1 MSWFSDSFGINGER
15 ALCPNVICKNNLR
28 VSVITERLFRVEYSQ
43 SGQFCDSPTQSV
55 LYRDLGEVKF
65 KSDIKDD
72 MLCINTK
79 KARLIVSLENGE
91 ALQAKM
97 ALRDENTEHFKSV
110 GVVRDFHI
118 GNLGGTVRTLD
129 KAAGAVKLGEGV
141 VSRSGAAMLDDSA
154 SLILCKD
161 GRVLPRE
168 NAESDKYY
176 FLYGEE
182 YILAVKD
189 FYKISGSTP
198 LIPRFALGNWWS
210 RYKAYTQEEY
220 LSLMHRFKKEEI
232 PLTVATVDMD
242 WHWTHVTKKFGKEAR
257 NQKSEEDNKQEFLFD
272 YIVDSGWTG
281 YSWNS
286 DLFPDYKQFL
296 KELKDMGLKTTLNLH
311 PATGVRFF
319 EDMYGEFADF
329 MGIDKESKKKIP
341 FDITDP
347 KFVEGYF
354 RFLHHPYEK
363 DGVAFWWLDW
373 QQGTKTKVKG
383 LDPLWALN
391 HYHLLDNGRNGKR
404 GLILSR
410 FAGAGSHRYPLGFS
424 GDTVICWESLNF
436 QPYFTST
443 ASNIGYSWWSHD
455 IGGHMRGVNDDEL
468 YTRWVQYGVFSPIM
482 RLHSSN
488 NEFMGKEVWKYSDE
502 ARHNAVNSLRFRHK
516 LLPYIYTM
524 NYRTATE
531 GRALAEPMYYHY
543 PSCSE
548 AYKVPNEFYFGS
560 ELIVAPITEPRNA
573 KTLLAGTKLWLPKG
587 RFTDIFTGRV
597 YQGGREYRVY
607 RDMSSIPVLA
617 KEGAIIPLNSDSK
630 SNSWQNPEKLDIW
643 LYSGNGDFTLY
654 EDDGE
659 SENYKNGAFVKTRF
673 ALEEK
678 GGDLSFCIEAPEGDL
693 SLIPAERTYTLC
705 FKDIKSAESVRV
717 FKNGRRTKAETRD
730 NGDFI
735 SVEITLS
742 ASDKLKVTLSGAL
755 RTSNPPRKEL
765 LCDLISRFQGSNLLK
780 PVLFTSILKG
790 GKNRYLLPDYAVGP
804 IKEIEDLYE

>member
-1 MSWFSDSFGINGER
+1 MSWFSDSFGIKGER
-15 ALCPNVICKNNLR
+15 AICPNIIEEKNIR
-28 VSVITERLFRVEYSQ
+28 VSVITERLFRVEYSE
-43 SGQFCDSPTQSV
+43 GGEFCDTPTQSV
-55 LYRDLGEVKF
+55 LYRDLGEVDF
-65 KSDIKDD
+65 KSDVKDN

-97 ALRDENTEHFKSV
+97 ALCDKSDKEFKTV
-110 GVVRDFHI
+110 GVVKDFHT

-141 VSRSGAAMLDDSA
+141 VSRSGAAVLDDSA
-154 SLILCKD
+154 SLVLCED

-168 NAESDKYY
+168 TSESDKYY

-182 YILAVKD
+182 YIKAVQD
-189 FYKISGSTP
+189 FYKIAGSTP

-220 LSLMHRFKKEEI
+220 LALVRRFEKEEI

-242 WHWTHVTKKFGKEAR
+242 WHWTHVAKKFGKEAR
-257 NQKSEEDNKQEFLFD
+257 NTAAEEDNRKEFLFD

-281 YSWNS
+281 YSWNT
-286 DLFPDYKQFL
+286 DLFPDYKAFL
-296 KELKDMGLKTTLNLH
+296 KELGEMGLKTTLNLH

-354 RFLHHPYEK
+354 KFLHHGYEK
-363 DGVAFWWLDW
+363 DGVDFWWLDW
-373 QQGTKTKVKG
+373 QQGTKTKVEG

-443 ASNIGYSWWSHD
+443 ASNIGYTWWSHD
-455 IGGHMRGVNDDEL
+455 IGGHMKGTNDDEL

-502 ARHNAVNSLRFRHK
+502 ARRNATNALRFRHK

-543 PSCSE
+543 PSRPE

-560 ELIVAPITEPRNA
+560 ELIVAPITEPRN
-573 KTLLAGTKLWLPKG
+573 KKSLLAGAKLWLPKG
-587 RFTDIFTGRV
+587 RYTDIFTGRV
-597 YQGGREYRVY
+597 YKGGKTYTVY

-617 KEGAIIPLNSDSK
+617 GEGAIIPMNSDDK
-630 SNSWQNPEKLDIW
+630 SNAWQNPENMEIW

-659 SENYKNGAFVKTRF
+659 SENYKNGAFVTTKF
-673 ALEEK
+673 SLEENAD
-678 GGDLSFCIEAPEGDL
+678 DLSFNINAPEGDL
-693 SLIPAERTYTLC
+693 SLIPAERTYTLK
-705 FKDIKSAESVRV
+705 FKDVESAKALRV
-717 FKNGRRTKAETRD
+717 FKNGRRIKAEVCE
-730 NGDFI
+730 NGDC
-735 SVEITLS
+735 VCLNITLKT
-742 ASDKLKVTLSGAL
+742 SDKLKVTLSEIK
-755 RTSNPPRKEL
+755 RVENPPKKEM
-765 LCDLISRFQGSNLLK
+765 LCELISRFQGSNLLK
-780 PVLFTSILKG
+780 PVLFSAILKG
-790 GKNRYLLPDYAVGP
+790 EKDSYVLPDYAVGP
-804 IKEIEDLYE
+804 IKEIEDMFE

>member
-1 MSWFSDSFGINGER
+1 MSWFSESFGIKGER
-15 ALCPNVICKNNLR
+15 AICPNVICEKNVR
-28 VSVITERLFRVEYSQ
+28 VSVITERLFRVEYSPC
-43 SGQFCDSPTQSV
+43 SKFCDSPTQSV
-55 LYRDLGEVKF
+55 LYRDLGEVKY
-65 KSDIKDD
+65 KCDIKGDI
-72 MLCINTK
+72 LCVNTK
-79 KARLIVSLENGE
+79 KARLIISLLTGE

-97 ALRDENTEHFKSV
+97 ALRDKTDGEFKSV
-110 GVVRDFHI
+110 GVVSDFHA

-141 VSRSGAAMLDDSA
+141 VSRSGAAVLDDSS
-154 SLILCKD
+154 SLVLCED
-161 GRVLPRE
+161 GRVLPRH

-182 YILAVKD
+182 YIKAVQD
-189 FYKISGSTP
+189 FYKIAGSTP
-198 LIPRFALGNWWS
+198 LIPRYALGNWWS
-210 RYKAYTQEEY
+210 RYKAYTQDEY
-220 LSLMHRFKKEEI
+220 LALMRRFKKEEI
-232 PLTVATVDMD
+232 PITVATVDMD
-242 WHWTHVTKKFGKEAR
+242 WHWTHVTKKFGKKAR
-257 NQKSEEDNKQEFLFD
+257 NTACEEDNRKEFLFD

-281 YSWNS
+281 YSWNT
-286 DLFPDYKQFL
+286 DLFPDYKAFL
-296 KELKDMGLKTTLNLH
+296 KELGEMGLKTTLNLH

-319 EDMYGEFADF
+319 EDMYGEFAEF

-341 FDITDP
+341 FDITNP

-363 DGVAFWWLDW
+363 DGVDFWWLDW
-373 QQGTKTKVKG
+373 QQGTKTKIKG

-391 HYHLLDNGRNGKR
+391 HYHLLDNGKNGKR

-424 GDTVICWESLNF
+424 GDTVICWESLKF

-443 ASNIGYSWWSHD
+443 ASNIGYTWWSHD
-455 IGGHMRGVNDDEL
+455 IGGHMKGITDDEL

-502 ARHNAVNSLRFRHK
+502 ASRNATNALRFRHK

-543 PSCSE
+543 PSCPE
-548 AYKVPNEFYFGS
+548 AYKVPNEYYFGS
-560 ELIVAPITEPRNA
+560 ELIVAPITEPRN
-573 KTLLAGTKLWLPKG
+573 KKSLLAGTKVWLPKG
-587 RFTDIFTGRV
+587 RYTDIFTGRV
-597 YQGGREYRVY
+597 YKGGKVYRMY

-617 KEGAIIPLNSDSK
+617 KAGAIIPLNSESK
-630 SNSWQNPEKLDIW
+630 SNSWGNPEELEIFI
-643 LYSGNGDFTLY
+643 YSGNGDFILY

-659 SENYKNGAFVKTRF
+659 SENYKKGAFVKTHF

-678 GGDLSFCIEAPEGDL
+678 GADLSFCINAPEGDL
-693 SLIPAERTYTLC
+693 SLIPAERTYTLR
-705 FKDIKSAESVRV
+705 FKDVSGAKSLRV
-717 FKNGRRTKAETRD
+717 YKNGKRIKADVSEEGECVNLNVILKGSD
-730 NGDFI
+730 KI
-735 SVEITLS
+735 KITLS
-742 ASDKLKVTLSGAL
+742 QIKRKG
-755 RTSNPPRKEL
+755 NPPKREA
-765 LCDLISRFQGSNLLK
+765 LCELISRFQGSNLLK
-780 PVLFTSILKG
+780 PVLFNAILKG
-790 GKNRYLLPDYAVGP
+790 KKSTYILPDYAVGP